1 MMIEMTEEAADD
13 ADVVDVV
20 DVVEDGTD
28 DERMLEER
36 RKLPPVSC
44 EESEE
49 CRW

>member
-1 MMIEMTEEAADD
+1 MIEMTEEAAD
-13 ADVVDVV
+13 VVDDVV

-44 EESEE
+44 EES
-49 CRW
+49 RW